1 MNDRV
6 NSDDDLFAAIKRE
19 RGLAPP
25 GEYVGKLIS
34 ALPFKTKRTEGVEA
48 VIEVTEGEHSGRL
61 IKLRFIA
68 DGPSSLDRIIAH
80 NAEILEA
87 WWREV
92 DAGDRPSR
100 KDGFLGVFK
109 TLWRCGQTET
119 LTFRIDVHASGEF
132 SENVLTEVRR
142 ADLF

>member
-1 MNDRV
+1 M
-6 NSDDDLFAAIKRE
+6 
-19 RGLAPP
+19 
-25 GEYVGKLIS
+25 
-34 ALPFKTKRTEGVEA
+34 EA

-68 DGPSSLDRIIAH
+68 DGSSSLDRIIAR

>member
-1 MNDRV
+1 M
-6 NSDDDLFAAIKRE
+6 ARE

-34 ALPFKTKRTEGVEA
+34 ALPFKTKRTEGVDA

-68 DGPSSLDRIIAH
+68 DGPSSLDRIIAR

-92 DAGDRPSR
+92 GAEGRPSR
-100 KDGFLGVFK
+100 KDGFIGVFK
-109 TLWRCGQTET
+109 TLWRCGQTEP
-119 LTFRIDVHASGEF
+119 LMFGIDVHTSGEF

-142 ADLF
+142 VDLF